1 MNNLF
6 SLEISDTNNGLGL
19 LEGDEVI
26 VSTIE

>member
-6 SLEISDTNNGLGL
+6 SLEISDTNSGLGL